1 MIDILVPVLGRPQ
14 NAALVV
20 DSIAENTVVDFSVVF
35 ICSSGDG
42 AEIYAC
48 KQTGARVMVIQGG
61 LSEYPR
67 KMNHAF
73 RKTDREFV
81 FLGSR
86 RSRLREGLGH
96 EALKVAKRTGA
107 GVTGTADCHN
117 PEVMRGGFSTHPL
130 VRRSY
135 VMESRRV
142 ARRPRRLCHEGY
154 DHNQT
159 DVGDLASS
167 PSTGGLWAFAPNSRV
182 CHNHPDWLNIPKD
195 DTYKKGFR
203 FWRRDQQLWAKRS
216 RLLPLSTLRS

>member
-1 MIDILVPVLGRPQ
+1 
-14 NAALVV
+14 
-20 DSIAENTVVDFSVVF
+20 
-35 ICSSGDG
+35 
-42 AEIYAC
+42 
-48 KQTGARVMVIQGG
+48 
-61 LSEYPR
+61 
-67 KMNHAF
+67 
-73 RKTDREFV
+73 V
-81 FLGSR
+81 FLGADD
-86 RSRLREGLGH
+86 LVFEKGWDT

-135 VMESRRV
+135 VMELGASLDG
-142 ARRPRRLCHEGY
+142 PGWLCHEGY

-159 DVGDLASS
+159 DVEISKVAQHRR
-167 PSTGGLWAFAPNSRV
+167 LWAFAPNSRV

-216 RLLPLSTLRS
+216 RLLR